1 MLKKTILCRI
11 LYHMTRLRCKT
22 HIQKF
27 KAWSLHVPHFWEK
40 KWVVDGTASCACAA
54 SASPAALLGDT
65 GSCAVSAR
73 CPIPVMRWGVQ
84 IHSHEVSPMYFPY
97 KHEFQWYTLQE
108 INISHL
114 GKRKIIFKM
123 DFSRDMLVPRRVY
136 IFHEKKQ
143 QYWAALEGQN
153 MAETLGNYCQSCPD
167 LESKPMKAWIGPQS
181 EQFDTTSNITFLH
194 ACCDLRIT
202 HSTKTCIYIVIE
214 TASGIVLGR
223 IQAMSKFENQVVS
236 TSQLPEA
243 DVGNTSWSA

>member
-1 MLKKTILCRI
+1 MFKKTILCRI

-65 GSCAVSAR
+65 GSCAVSAG

-114 GKRKIIFKM
+114 GEKENHLQNGLFKGYV
-123 DFSRDMLVPRRVY
+123 SSQEGIYLSW
-136 IFHEKKQ
+136 KKTAVLGCTGGTKT
-143 QYWAALEGQN
+143 WLR
-153 MAETLGNYCQSCPD
+153 LWGNYCRSCCCSD
-167 LESKPMKAWIGPQS
+167 LESKPMKPWIGPQS
-181 EQFDTTSNITFLH
+181 EQFHTTSNITFLH
-194 ACCDLRIT
+194 AWCDLKIT
-202 HSTKTCIYIVIE
+202 HSKKHGIYI
-214 TASGIVLGR
+214 
-223 IQAMSKFENQVVS
+223 
-236 TSQLPEA
+236 
-243 DVGNTSWSA
+243 